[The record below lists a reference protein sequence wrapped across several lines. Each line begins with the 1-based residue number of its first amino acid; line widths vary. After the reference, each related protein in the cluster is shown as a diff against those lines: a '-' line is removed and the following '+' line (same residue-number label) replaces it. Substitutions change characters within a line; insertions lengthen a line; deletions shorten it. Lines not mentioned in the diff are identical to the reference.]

1 MKIADLRK
9 KDAAA
14 LGKLL
19 AEQEAE
25 LRTFRFG
32 MSGGRAKNVR
42 QARVHRKTIARI
54 KTIAAENKENN

>member
-1 MKIADLRK
+1 MKTADLRK

-14 LGKLL
+14 LNKLL

-32 MSGGRAKNVR
+32 MSGGRAKNIK
-42 QARVHRKTIARI
+42 QAKANRKTIARI
-54 KTIAAENKENN
+54 KTIAAEKN